1 VIRSVAAW
9 RADSGA
15 VVLAEG
21 PVNSSKA
28 RIAIRAN
35 ADSETPL
42 LAANFAKRSFST
54 RVGRAV
60 MDGIRAVG
68 LLLFTRHVPLVQ
80 QNADTSLS
88 CHQNNTDS
96 KADSSNSD
104 GVTDIEWIEQGKQP
118 SRSFPT
124 NAPRHGKERTAD
136 QETTA

>member
-1 VIRSVAAW
+1 MIRSVAAW

-21 PVNSSKA
+21 SVDSSKA

-42 LAANFAKRSFST
+42 LAANFANRSFSA

-60 MDGIRAVG
+60 MDGMRAVG

-96 KADSSNSD
+96 KENRSNSD
-104 GVTDIEWIEQGKQP
+104 RVTNSEWIEQGKQLSP
-118 SRSFPT
+118 AFV
-124 NAPRHGKERTAD
+124 NVIHQAKERTTDEEA
-136 QETTA
+136 TA

>member
-1 VIRSVAAW
+1 MIRSVAAW

-21 PVNSSKA
+21 SVDSSKA
-28 RIAIRAN
+28 RIAISAN

-42 LAANFAKRSFST
+42 LAANFANRSFST

-60 MDGIRAVG
+60 MDGMRAVG

-96 KADSSNSD
+96 EEA
-104 GVTDIEWIEQGKQP
+104 
-118 SRSFPT
+118 
-124 NAPRHGKERTAD
+124 
-136 QETTA
+136 

>member
-21 PVNSSKA
+21 LVASSTA

-42 LAANFAKRSFST
+42 MAANSAKRSFSET
-54 RVGRAV
+54 VGRAV
-60 MDGIRAVG
+60 MDGMRAVG
-68 LLLFTRHVPLVQ
+68 LLLFTRHVPPVQ
-80 QNADTSLS
+80 QSADTSLS

-96 KADSSNSD
+96 KENNSNPNR
-104 GVTDIEWIEQGKQP
+104 VTNDE
-118 SRSFPT
+118 
-124 NAPRHGKERTAD
+124 
-136 QETTA
+136 